1 MNDVVFLNK
10 IDVPYFVGL
19 MLCRDVFF
27 LALVWEQFHGNVHLV
42 SVSYSVCLIDK
53 EIFVEF
59 VISLFLK
66 EFGDALAFG
75 IQCDDIEWH
84 ARIELG
90 IEGILVNDFLGF

>member
-1 MNDVVFLNK
+1 MLFSS

-27 LALVWEQFHGNVHLV
+27 FALVWEQFHRNVYLV
-42 SVSYSVCLIDK
+42 SVSYGVCLINE
-53 EIFVEF
+53 EILVELI
-59 VISLFLK
+59 ISLFLK

-84 ARIELG
+84 ACIEL
-90 IEGILVNDFLGF
+90 